1 MANETFSNKIMFS
14 RGEQNVVIQPNIK
27 LFVFHW
33 DLFLRLD
40 SLTTFDEYIFTVG
53 ASNIAKL

>member
-1 MANETFSNKIMFS
+1 MFS
-14 RGEQNVVIQPNIK
+14 RREQNVVIQANIK

-40 SLTTFDEYIFTVG
+40 SLPTFNEYIFTVG